1 MTPDG
6 GLCET
11 VVSEPR
17 PGEHEDLLL
26 GRVIVREGS
35 ARMRGTGPGAG
46 WGPPKPVASVRN
58 PGAVRTARPRAQRAS
73 VVEGPPDPAPR
84 PAPALGWL
92 ELLAIDNG
100 GVEVPLAQPL
110 DERAVRLGLNDPI
123 ELGAVGG
130 DEAPTVD
137 QHVVHLPAAVPQV
150 HAIVEQDL
158 GPPLG
163 EHLGAHR
170 RVGAVDRLA

>member
-1 MTPDG
+1 M
-6 GLCET
+6 
-11 VVSEPR
+11 
-17 PGEHEDLLL
+17 
-26 GRVIVREGS
+26 GRVYFFFFSSRRRHTRLQGDWSS
-35 ARMRGTGPGAG
+35 ACALPI
-46 WGPPKPVASVRN
+46 S
-58 PGAVRTARPRAQRAS
+58 
-73 VVEGPPDPAPR
+73 R

-130 DEAPTVD
+130 DEAHTVD

-163 EHLGAHR
+163 EHL
-170 RVGAVDRLA
+170 